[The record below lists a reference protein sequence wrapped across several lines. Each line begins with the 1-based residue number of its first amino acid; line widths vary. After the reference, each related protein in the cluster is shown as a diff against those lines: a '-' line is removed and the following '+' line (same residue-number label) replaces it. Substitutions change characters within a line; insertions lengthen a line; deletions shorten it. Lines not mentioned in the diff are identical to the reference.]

1 MPSALR
7 HSSMLEVNEYLVLE
21 HVRREGETTRPE
33 IARAVGLAA
42 SSVSRLVRRLVD
54 EGLIFEGPGAST
66 GGRPRTVLSFNTRA
80 GCVIGVDLG
89 GTRCHGALA
98 DLAGQQLAEDVRPT
112 SQDVAPFGV
121 LEASIDALA
130 ARAASLG
137 LPVLALTVG
146 VPAILDPD
154 SGLAV
159 GGPNVRWHG
168 FPIVDR
174 LAARG
179 TVPFAVENDVNLAAL
194 AHAWRGDGRGLA
206 NFATISIGTGI
217 GAALVIDGRLARGR
231 HNAAGEVGYLV
242 LEKAQLGN
250 VSHGALGSFERLAAG
265 PAITEHAHELLE
277 EGASSSLR
285 TGSLT
290 TEAVFA
296 AARAGDPVAGE
307 VIGHLLDHVAMA
319 VIAVGAIADPELV
332 VFDGAVGRA
341 LEPFLAQVTDRVRLH
356 LPMPPRLVPSGL
368 GADATVLG
376 AIAAAL
382 SLARSKRGPSAILEA
397 FTIDPQDPRR
407 GVALYVA

>member
-1 MPSALR
+1 MPAAVR

-21 HVRREGETTRPE
+21 HVRREGETSRPE
-33 IARAVGLAA
+33 IARALGLAP
-42 SSVSRLVRRLVD
+42 SSVSRLVRRLVV
-54 EGLIFEGPGAST
+54 EGLITEGPGSST
-66 GGRPRTVLSFNTRA
+66 GGRPRTVLSFNSRA
-80 GCVIGVDLG
+80 GSVIGVDLG

-98 DLAGQQLAEDVRPT
+98 DLAGQQLAEDIRPT
-112 SQDVAPFGV
+112 SQDVSPFGV
-121 LEASIDALA
+121 LEASIDALTA
-130 ARAASLG
+130 GAASLG

-146 VPAILDPD
+146 VPAILDPE
-154 SGLAV
+154 SGLAG

-242 LEKAQLGN
+242 LERAQLGE
-250 VSHGALGSFERLAAG
+250 VSHGELGSFERLAAG
-265 PAITEHAHELLE
+265 PAIAEHARELLK
-277 EGASSSLR
+277 GAASSLR

-296 AARAGDPVAGE
+296 AARAGDPVATE

-319 VIAVGAIADPELV
+319 VIALGAVADPELV
-332 VFDGAVGRA
+332 VFEGAVGRA
-341 LEPFLAQVTDRVRLH
+341 LEPFLAQVTERVCLH
-356 LPMPPRLVPSGL
+356 LPTPPRLVPSSL

-382 SLARSKRGPSAILEA
+382 RLARSRRGPSAILEA
-397 FTIDPQDPRR
+397 FTIDPQDRRR
-407 GVALYVA
+407 GVALDVA